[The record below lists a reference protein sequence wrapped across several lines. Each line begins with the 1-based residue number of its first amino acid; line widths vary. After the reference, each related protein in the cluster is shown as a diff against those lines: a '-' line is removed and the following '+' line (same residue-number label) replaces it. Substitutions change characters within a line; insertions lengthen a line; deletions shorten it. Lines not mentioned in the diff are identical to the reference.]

1 MDADATTFDVKYFK
15 RIDVQTSR
23 HFVSHGIGL
32 KRGLSF
38 FPNES
43 SEESGEKVINHLT
56 NLSYAIR
63 FLAATGNSF

>member
-43 SEESGEKVINHLT
+43 SEESGEKVKI
-56 NLSYAIR
+56 I
-63 FLAATGNSF
+63 